1 MKISDSELK
10 NFVNN
15 PENKIELGQCDSNA
29 HKVYTEFQ
37 AEIHVG
43 YAKSHKDGISSADTL
58 HYWNVKKYLSGSGE
72 EVEQLIDIYNYK
84 EDRVLKYFNHNGKK
98 QSIEDFKNYVKMNN
112 EDYA

>member
-10 NFVNN
+10 NFANN

-43 YAKSHKDGISSADTL
+43 YAKSHQNGISSADTP
-58 HYWNVKKYLSGSGE
+58 HYWNVKKYLSDSGE